1 MHARVRML
9 GSGEQ
14 AGATFELLTSSIFF
28 AESLQLAR
36 FSITRTHFVPNA
48 TTAMQKARR
57 KHYQPIEPSWKP
69 SQAEEVKFYKAHVQ
83 PGRKNEGTQ
92 LNFIPLLGT
101 GAA

>member
-1 MHARVRML
+1 MSFGEVSNYGSTKMHARVPML

-28 AESLQLAR
+28 AESWQLAR

-48 TTAMQKARR
+48 ITAMQKARR

-69 SQAEEVKFYKAHVQ
+69 SQAEEVKFYKA
-83 PGRKNEGTQ
+83 RTARSEE
-92 LNFIPLLGT
+92 
-101 GAA
+101 